1 MQILNKL
8 RGLFGSLNADSEYT
22 YLNGEKYIQK
32 TSKSTSVVI
41 TNVDIG
47 VKFREG
53 FLRDSTIINNLQ
65 VIDTLIQYDMN
76 PYAIINIKK
85 SFFNNNVWKVK
96 VSVQGLDV
104 FSSEIRFSDDKP
116 YETFLLKWRFS
127 IK

>member
-85 SFFNNNVWKVK
+85 NFFNNNVWKVK